1 MSMVRFRVVKAAH
14 LAVALAALLLVGVI
28 VALAIRYVSS
38 AGDATPVGSFVSEAA
53 ESAASPMTMQIE
65 LLPEWALADGGTAE
79 NRMEGEYSGAEADAA
94 MAVSAVPSVLI
105 YHTHTHEAYR
115 QSEDDPYEEAGG
127 PWRTVDGD
135 HNVVRVGDALA
146 DALAQR
152 GIRVE
157 HDETDYEQDD
167 FETAYVRSLRALQQR
182 EQAFDLYIDL
192 HRDAYE
198 SGSGA
203 TETLRVGQ
211 KQLARLMLIVG
222 TGENSDDRP
231 DSAGNYRFAV
241 QLTERI
247 NAATPGLCRDVM
259 VKPGRY
265 NQQVGR
271 SILVEAGCNRNT
283 LQEALNAMPC
293 LADALAE
300 LLTAG
305 ESAQAAQ

>member
-53 ESAASPMTMQIE
+53 ESAASPVTMQIE
-65 LLPEWALADGGTAE
+65 LLPEWALADGAAVESQT
-79 NRMEGEYSGAEADAA
+79 EGEYSGAEADAA
-94 MAVSAVPSVLI
+94 TAVSAIPSVLI

-115 QSEDDPYEEAGG
+115 QSEEAPYAEAGG
-127 PWRTVDGD
+127 QWRTADREQ
-135 HNVVRVGDALA
+135 NVVRVGAALA
-146 DALAQR
+146 DALRQR

-157 HDETDYEQDD
+157 HDETDYEQDE
-167 FETAYVRSLRALQQR
+167 FETAYVRSLQALQQR
-182 EQAFDLYIDL
+182 EETYDLYIDL

-203 TETLRVGQ
+203 AETLRVGQ
-211 KQLARLMLIVG
+211 KELARLMLIVG
-222 TGENSDDRP
+222 TGENSDDPP
-231 DSAGNYRFAV
+231 DSAVNYQFAV

-247 NAATPGLCRDVM
+247 NTTAPGLCRDVM

-265 NQQVGR
+265 NQQVGL
-271 SILVEAGCNRNT
+271 SILVEAGCNLNT
-283 LQEALNAMPC
+283 LQEALDAMPC
-293 LADALAE
+293 LADALAA
-300 LLTAG
+300 LLT
-305 ESAQAAQ
+305 S

>member
-53 ESAASPMTMQIE
+53 ESAASPVTMQIE
-65 LLPEWALADGGTAE
+65 LLPEWALADGAAVESQT
-79 NRMEGEYSGAEADAA
+79 EGEYSGAEADAA
-94 MAVSAVPSVLI
+94 TAVSAIPSVLI

-115 QSEDDPYEEAGG
+115 QSEEVPYAEAGVQ
-127 PWRTVDGD
+127 WRTADREQ
-135 HNVVRVGDALA
+135 NVVRVGAALA
-146 DALAQR
+146 DALRQR

-157 HDETDYEQDD
+157 HDETDYEQDE
-167 FETAYVRSLRALQQR
+167 FETAYVRSLQALQQR
-182 EQAFDLYIDL
+182 EETYDLYIDL

-203 TETLRVGQ
+203 AETLRVGQ
-211 KQLARLMLIVG
+211 KELARLMLIVG
-222 TGENSDDRP
+222 TGENSDDPP
-231 DSAGNYRFAV
+231 DSAVNYRFAV

-247 NAATPGLCRDVM
+247 NATAPGLCRDVM

-265 NQQVGR
+265 NQQVGL
-271 SILVEAGCNRNT
+271 SILVEAGCNLNT
-283 LQEALNAMPC
+283 LQEALDAMPC
-293 LADALAE
+293 LADALAA
-300 LLTAG
+300 LLT
-305 ESAQAAQ
+305 S